1 MASDSGLPVSA
12 AASSGNSTLAA
23 TVASWPLLAG
33 MAMLMVGNGL
43 LVSLLGVRASNE
55 GFANVVTGLIMSGY
69 FAGFFAGTWLTPR
82 IIETVGHVRV
92 FAALASIASIAALV
106 HSLWIDPVSWIAMRA
121 LAGFSFAGLYVVAES
136 WLNAGSGNE
145 TRGRM
150 LAIYMLT
157 QYSGLAVG
165 QLLLTAAD
173 SDGYVLFILSSIVV
187 SAALVPIL
195 LSPRPAPR
203 FEVSAPLGLREL
215 IRISP
220 LGAVAT
226 TINGLT
232 QGAFFSLGA
241 VYATAIGMNVAGV
254 AVFMAAVTLGGSF
267 LQWPIGR
274 FSDAIDRRLVIALV
288 SFGAAAACIAA
299 GVLAQSSLLGLIVAS
314 SIFGG
319 LALPVY
325 SLSVAHTNDHLKPE
339 QIVAASSGL
348 VVLFGTGSIF
358 GPLLASAAMDLSG
371 PSGFFW
377 YLAAVTGTLGVFTL
391 YRMTASAPV
400 PMEDQ
405 APYVPLMAQGGELS
419 TGGDY
424 EAEEPSDPVE
434 GSGG

>member
-1 MASDSGLPVSA
+1 MLSDSGLPTSA
-12 AASSGNSTLAA
+12 AAGSRNPTLTAA
-23 TVASWPLLAG
+23 VANWPLLAG
-33 MAMLMVGNGL
+33 MALLMVGNGL
-43 LVSLLGVRASNE
+43 LVSLLGVRAANE
-55 GFANVVTGLIMSGY
+55 GFANLVTGLVMSGY

-106 HSLWIDPVSWIAMRA
+106 HSLWVDPVSWIAMRA

-157 QYSGLAVG
+157 QYSGLAIG

-173 SDGYVLFILSSIVV
+173 PDGFVLFILSSIVV

-195 LSPRPAPR
+195 LSPRPAPH
-203 FEVSAPLGLREL
+203 FEVSSPLGLREL
-215 IRISP
+215 ARISP

-226 TINGLT
+226 VINGLT

-241 VYATAIGMNVAGV
+241 VYATAIGMNVGGV
-254 AVFMAAVTLGGSF
+254 AIFMAAVTLGGSL

-274 FSDAIDRRLVIALV
+274 FSDAIDRRQVIALV
-288 SFGAAAACIAA
+288 SFGAAVACVAA
-299 GVLAQSSLLGLIVAS
+299 GVLAERSVLALIVAS

-325 SLSVAHTNDHLKPE
+325 SLSVAHTNDHLKPD

-377 YLAAVTGTLGVFTL
+377 YLAAVTAFLGTFTL
-391 YRMTASAPV
+391 YRMTASEPV
-400 PMEDQ
+400 PMDEQ
-405 APYVPLMAQGGELS
+405 APYVPLMARGGDLS
-419 TGGDY
+419 TGAEY
-424 EAEEPSDPVE
+424 EEEELLD
-434 GSGG
+434 SGETSGR